1 MTELQAERA
10 GQRAAESLGVP
21 RVEARSKRLR
31 YLDVLIAVAAFAVL
45 ATLPFLFSSK
55 ALLDFVIRCSAFGL
69 FATSLNLL
77 VGYTGMISFGHGM
90 FFGLGAYGFGLIMQ
104 RTGVP
109 IPVAFIGTLLITTIV
124 SAVIGAIC
132 VRLKEIYF
140 AFVTLAFQMLIHS
153 LILSWASLTGGDQ
166 GLRGG
171 IPRPAFLGVDLSNH
185 MHLYIV
191 SCALL
196 AIGLLLM
203 RQIAQSPFGYTLR
216 MIRDNASRASFVGI
230 DVWRA
235 KLTIFVLAALFAST
249 GGIIM
254 CLFVSGAYPEFAYWT
269 ISGEGIFINMLG
281 GVTTFLGPMAGTVL
295 LLILNDT
302 VTRLTDYYGIVLGIV
317 ILFFAIGLRKGLMDF
332 AVEWYE
338 QRRDGGTEH
347 AR

>member
-1 MTELQAERA
+1 MTEVQAEPAVEALRT
-10 GQRAAESLGVP
+10 P
-21 RVEARSKRLR
+21 RVATKSRRAS
-31 YLDVLIAVAAFAVL
+31 YLDVLIALAVFMVLAVL
-45 ATLPFLFSSK
+45 PQLSSSK
-55 ALLDFVIRCSAFGL
+55 ALLDFVIRCAAMGL

-104 RTGVP
+104 RSAMP
-109 IPVAFIGTLLITTIV
+109 IPLAFMATLVITAVVATI
-124 SAVIGAIC
+124 IGAIC

-153 LILSWASLTGGDQ
+153 TILSWSSFTGGDQ

-171 IPRPAFLGVDLSNH
+171 IPRPVFLGIDLSNH
-185 MHLYIV
+185 VHLYLA

-196 AIGLLLM
+196 VAGLLAM

-216 MIRDNASRASFVGI
+216 MIRDNEMRARFIGI

-235 KLTIFVLAALFAST
+235 KLTIFVLAALFAAA
-249 GGIIM
+249 GGILM
-254 CLFVSGAYPEFAYWT
+254 ALFVSGAYPEFAYWT

-281 GVTTFLGPMAGTVL
+281 GVTTFLGPMVGTVL
-295 LLILNDT
+295 LLTLNDT
-302 VTRLTDYYGIVLGIV
+302 VTRLTEYHGIVLGIV

-332 AVEWYE
+332 MVEWYAR
-338 QRRDGGTEH
+338 RRDGAGG
-347 AR
+347 RS

>member
-1 MTELQAERA
+1 MTELQADRA
-10 GQRAAESLGVP
+10 REGAADPLSVP
-21 RVEARSKRLR
+21 RIEASKRLR
-31 YLDVLIAVAAFAVL
+31 YLDVMIAGAAFAVL

-55 ALLDFVIRCSAFGL
+55 ALLDFVIRCSAYGL

-90 FFGLGAYGFGLIMQ
+90 FFGLGAYGFGLLMQ
-104 RTGVP
+104 RTGVS
-109 IPVAFIGTLLITTIV
+109 IPVAFVGTLLFTAAV
-124 SAVIGAIC
+124 SLVIGAIC

-153 LILSWASLTGGDQ
+153 MILSWASLTGGDQ

-171 IPRPAFLGVDLSNH
+171 IPRPVFLGVDLTSH
-185 MHLYIV
+185 IHLYFV

-196 AIGLLLM
+196 VIGLLLM

-216 MIRDNASRASFVGI
+216 MIRDNATRASFIGI

-249 GGIIM
+249 GGVIM
-254 CLFVSGAYPEFAYWT
+254 SLFVSGAYPEFAYWT

-281 GVTTFLGPMAGTVL
+281 GVTTFLGPIVGTVL

-302 VTRLTDYYGIVLGIV
+302 VTRLTEYYGIVLGIV

-338 QRRDGGTEH
+338 QRRGS
-347 AR
+347 ARERAR

>member
-10 GQRAAESLGVP
+10 GEPLSVP
-21 RVEARSKRLR
+21 RIEAKSKRLR

-45 ATLPFLFSSK
+45 TTLPFLFSSK

-109 IPVAFIGTLLITTIV
+109 IPVAFIGTLLITAIV

-132 VRLKEIYF
+132 ARLKEIYF

-153 LILSWASLTGGDQ
+153 LILSWVSLTGGDQ

-171 IPRPAFLGVDLSNH
+171 IPRPVFLGVDLSNH

-196 AIGLLLM
+196 VMGLLLM

-216 MIRDNASRASFVGI
+216 MIRDNASRASFIGI

-249 GGIIM
+249 GGMIM

-338 QRRDGGTEH
+338 QRRDGAKES

>member
-10 GQRAAESLGVP
+10 GGPVSIP
-21 RVEARSKRLR
+21 RIEARSKRLR
-31 YLDVLIAVAAFAVL
+31 YVDVLIAIAVFAVL

-55 ALLDFVIRCSAFGL
+55 ALLDFVIRCAAFGL

-90 FFGLGAYGFGLIMQ
+90 FFGLGAYGFALIMQ
-104 RTGVP
+104 RTGLP
-109 IPVAFIGTLLITTIV
+109 IPVAFICTLLITTV
-124 SAVIGAIC
+124 VAAVIGAIC

-153 LILSWASLTGGDQ
+153 MILSWVSLTGGDQ

-171 IPRPAFLGVDLSNH
+171 IPRPVFLGVDLSNYI
-185 MHLYIV
+185 HLYIA

-196 AIGLLLM
+196 VIGLLLM

-216 MIRDNASRASFVGI
+216 MIRDNATRASFIGI

-254 CLFVSGAYPEFAYWT
+254 SLFVSGAYPEFAFWT

-281 GVTTFLGPMAGTVL
+281 GVTTFLGPMVGTVL
-295 LLILNDT
+295 LLIMNDT
-302 VTRLTDYYGIVLGIV
+302 VTRLTEYYGIVLGIV

-332 AVEWYE
+332 VVEWYE
-338 QRRDGGTEH
+338 ARRDGAKER

>member
-1 MTELQAERA
+1 MTELQAER
-10 GQRAAESLGVP
+10 GEGLSVP
-21 RVEARSKRLR
+21 PIEVKSKRLR
-31 YLDVLIAVAAFAVL
+31 YIDLLIAIAAFAVL
-45 ATLPFLFSSK
+45 ASLPFLFSSK
-55 ALLDFVIRCSAFGL
+55 ALLDFVIRCAAFGL

-109 IPVAFIGTLLITTIV
+109 VPVAFLGTLVLTAVVAT
-124 SAVIGAIC
+124 VIGAIC

-153 LILSWASLTGGDQ
+153 IILSWVSLTGGDQ

-171 IPRPAFLGVDLSNH
+171 VPRPKFFGIDPTNH
-185 MHLYIV
+185 VHLYIM

-196 AIGLLLM
+196 VIGLLLM

-216 MIRDNASRASFVGI
+216 MIRDNASRASFIGI

-235 KLTIFVLAALFAST
+235 KLTIFVLSSLFAST

-269 ISGEGIFINMLG
+269 ISGEGIFINLLG
-281 GVTTFLGPMAGTVL
+281 GVTTFLGPMVGTVL
-295 LLILNDT
+295 LLTLNDT
-302 VTRLTDYYGIVLGIV
+302 VTRLTEHYGIVLGIV

-338 QRRDGGTEH
+338 GRRGDKER

>member
-1 MTELQAERA
+1 MTEAQAEPT
-10 GQRAAESLGVP
+10 AEALRMP
-21 RVEARSKRLR
+21 RIEMKSRHWP
-31 YLDVLIAVAAFAVL
+31 YLDVLIALAVL
-45 ATLPFLFSSK
+45 LVLAVLPLLLGSK
-55 ALLDFVIRCSAFGL
+55 ALLDFVIRCAAMGL

-104 RTGVP
+104 RTGMPVP
-109 IPVAFIGTLLITTIV
+109 LAFAVTLASIAVAATI
-124 SAVIGAIC
+124 IGAIC

-153 LILSWASLTGGDQ
+153 TILSWSSFTGGDQ

-171 IPRPAFLGVDLSNH
+171 IPRPVFLGIDLSNH
-185 MHLYIV
+185 VHLYLT

-196 AIGLLLM
+196 VSGLLAM

-216 MIRDNASRASFVGI
+216 MIRDNEMRARFIGI

-235 KLTIFVLAALFAST
+235 KLTIFVLAALFAAA
-249 GGIIM
+249 GGIVM
-254 CLFVSGAYPEFAYWT
+254 ALFVSGAYPEFAYWT

-281 GVTTFLGPMAGTVL
+281 GVTTFLGPMVGTVL
-295 LLILNDT
+295 FLTLNDT
-302 VTRLTDYYGIVLGIV
+302 VTRLTEYHGIVLGIV

-332 AVEWYE
+332 VVEWYSH
-338 QRRDGGTEH
+338 RRDGAGG
-347 AR
+347 RS

>member
-1 MTELQAERA
+1 MTEVQAEPAVEALRT
-10 GQRAAESLGVP
+10 P
-21 RVEARSKRLR
+21 RVATKSRRAS
-31 YLDVLIAVAAFAVL
+31 YLDVLIALAAFLVLAVL
-45 ATLPFLFSSK
+45 PQLSSSK
-55 ALLDFVIRCSAFGL
+55 ALLDFVIRCAAMGL

-104 RTGVP
+104 RSAMP
-109 IPVAFIGTLLITTIV
+109 IPLAFMATLAITAVVATI
-124 SAVIGAIC
+124 IGAIC

-153 LILSWASLTGGDQ
+153 TILSWSSFTGGDQ

-171 IPRPAFLGVDLSNH
+171 IPRPVFLGIDLSNH
-185 MHLYIV
+185 VHLYLA

-196 AIGLLLM
+196 VGGLLAM

-216 MIRDNASRASFVGI
+216 MIRDNEIRARFIGI

-235 KLTIFVLAALFAST
+235 KLTIFVLAALFAAA
-249 GGIIM
+249 GGILM
-254 CLFVSGAYPEFAYWT
+254 ALFVSGAYPEFAYWT

-281 GVTTFLGPMAGTVL
+281 GVTTFLGPMVGTVL
-295 LLILNDT
+295 LLTLNDT
-302 VTRLTDYYGIVLGIV
+302 VTRLTEYHGIVLGLV

-332 AVEWYE
+332 VVEWYA
-338 QRRDGGTEH
+338 QRRDGAGG
-347 AR
+347 R

>member
-1 MTELQAERA
+1 MTELQAERTS
-10 GQRAAESLGVP
+10 ESTAPSSGVP
-21 RVEARSKRLR
+21 RIEAASRRLR
-31 YLDVLIAVAAFAVL
+31 YLDVMIAVAAFAVL

-77 VGYTGMISFGHGM
+77 VGYTGMVSFGHGM
-90 FFGLGAYGFGLIMQ
+90 FFGLGAYGFGLLMQ
-104 RTGVP
+104 RTGVS
-109 IPVAFIGTLLITTIV
+109 IPVAFVGTLLMTAVV
-124 SAVIGAIC
+124 SLVIGAIC

-153 LILSWASLTGGDQ
+153 VILSWASLTGGDQ

-171 IPRPAFLGVDLSNH
+171 IPRPAFLGIDLTNH
-185 MHLYIV
+185 IHLYFA

-196 AIGLLLM
+196 VIGLLLM

-216 MIRDNASRASFVGI
+216 MIRDNATRASFIGI

-235 KLTIFVLAALFAST
+235 KLTIFVLTALFAST

-254 CLFVSGAYPEFAYWT
+254 SLFVSGAYPEFAYWT

-281 GVTTFLGPMAGTVL
+281 GVTTFLGPIVGTVL

-302 VTRLTDYYGIVLGIV
+302 VTRLTEYYGIVLGIV

-338 QRRDGGTEH
+338 QRRDG
-347 AR
+347 ARERAR

>member
-1 MTELQAERA
+1 MTEVQAEPAVEALRT
-10 GQRAAESLGVP
+10 P
-21 RVEARSKRLR
+21 RVATKSRRAS
-31 YLDVLIAVAAFAVL
+31 YLDLLIALAVFMVLAVL
-45 ATLPFLFSSK
+45 PQLSSSK
-55 ALLDFVIRCSAFGL
+55 ALLDFVIRCAAMGL

-104 RTGVP
+104 RSAMP
-109 IPVAFIGTLLITTIV
+109 IPLAFMATLVITAVVATI
-124 SAVIGAIC
+124 IGAIC

-153 LILSWASLTGGDQ
+153 TILSWSSFTGGDQ

-171 IPRPAFLGVDLSNH
+171 IPRPVFLGIDLSNH
-185 MHLYIV
+185 VHLYLA

-196 AIGLLLM
+196 VAGLLAM

-216 MIRDNASRASFVGI
+216 MIRDNEMRARFIGI

-235 KLTIFVLAALFAST
+235 KLTIFVLAALFAAV
-249 GGIIM
+249 GGILM
-254 CLFVSGAYPEFAYWT
+254 ALFVSGAYPEFAYWT

-281 GVTTFLGPMAGTVL
+281 GVTTFLGPMVGTVL
-295 LLILNDT
+295 LLTLNDT
-302 VTRLTDYYGIVLGIV
+302 VTRLTEYHGIVLGIV

-332 AVEWYE
+332 MVEWYAR
-338 QRRDGGTEH
+338 RRDGAGG
-347 AR
+347 RS

>member
-10 GQRAAESLGVP
+10 TETLRPPRIEVSSQRT
-21 RVEARSKRLR
+21 R
-31 YLDVLIAVAAFAVL
+31 YRDVLIALAAFAVL
-45 ATLPFLFSSK
+45 ATLPLVFSSK

-109 IPVAFIGTLLITTIV
+109 IPVAFMAALLITAIVATI
-124 SAVIGAIC
+124 IGAIC

-153 LILSWASLTGGDQ
+153 TILSWASLTGGDQ

-171 IPRPAFLGVDLSNH
+171 IRRPVFLGIDLSNH
-185 MHLYIV
+185 VHLYV
-191 SCALL
+191 TSCALL
-196 AIGLLLM
+196 VVGLLAM

-216 MIRDNASRASFVGI
+216 MIRDNASRASFIGI

-254 CLFVSGAYPEFAYWT
+254 ALFVSGAYPEFAYWT

-281 GVTTFLGPMAGTVL
+281 GVTTFLGPMVGTVL

-302 VTRLTDYYGIVLGIV
+302 VTRLTEYYGIVLGIV

-332 AVEWYE
+332 VVEWYA
-338 QRRDGGTEH
+338 QRRDRAKERG
-347 AR
+347 

>member
-1 MTELQAERA
+1 MTELQAEQGA
-10 GQRAAESLGVP
+10 PALDVP
-21 RVEARSKRLR
+21 RTGAKPHRNRDALFA
-31 YLDVLIAVAAFAVL
+31 LAVFVVL
-45 ATLPFLFSSK
+45 ALLPMVFSSK
-55 ALLDFVIRCSAFGL
+55 LLLDFVIRCAAYGL

-77 VGYTGMISFGHGM
+77 VGYTGLTSFGHGM
-90 FFGLGAYGFGLIMQ
+90 FFGLGAYGFGLMMQ
-104 RTGVP
+104 KTGVP
-109 IPVAFIGTLLITTIV
+109 IPVAFVATLVITFV
-124 SAVIGAIC
+124 VALVIGAIC

-153 LILSWASLTGGDQ
+153 TILSWVSLTGGDQ

-171 IPRPAFLGVDLSNH
+171 IPRPAFFGIDLSNH
-185 MHLYIV
+185 VHLYIT

-196 AIGLLLM
+196 VIGLLLM

-235 KLTIFVLAALFAST
+235 KLTIFVLAALFAAT
-249 GGIIM
+249 GGIVM
-254 CLFVSGAYPEFAYWT
+254 ALFVSGAYPEFAYWT

-281 GVTTFLGPMAGTVL
+281 GVTTFLGPMVGTVL

-302 VTRLTDYYGIVLGIV
+302 VTRWTDYHGIVLGIV

-332 AVEWYE
+332 VVEWYAR
-338 QRRDGGTEH
+338 RRDGSGE
-347 AR
+347 

>member
-10 GQRAAESLGVP
+10 GEALGVP
-21 RVEARSKRLR
+21 RIEAKSKRLR

-45 ATLPFLFSSK
+45 TTLPFLFSSK

-77 VGYTGMISFGHGM
+77 VGDTGMISFGHGM

-104 RTGVP
+104 RSGVP
-109 IPVAFIGTLLITTIV
+109 VPVAFLCTLLITAFV
-124 SAVIGAIC
+124 AAVIGAIC

-153 LILSWASLTGGDQ
+153 VILSWPSLTGGDQ

-171 IPRPAFLGVDLSNH
+171 IPRPVFLGIDLSNH
-185 MHLYIV
+185 MHLYV
-191 SCALL
+191 MSCALL
-196 AIGLLLM
+196 VIGLLLM

-216 MIRDNASRASFVGI
+216 MIRDNASRASFIGI

-254 CLFVSGAYPEFAYWT
+254 SLFVSGAYPEFAYWT

-281 GVTTFLGPMAGTVL
+281 GVTTFLGPMVGTVL

-302 VTRLTDYYGIVLGIV
+302 VTRLTEHYGIVLGIV
-317 ILFFAIGLRKGLMDF
+317 ILFFAIGLRRGLMDF

-338 QRRDGGTEH
+338 QRRDGAKERG
-347 AR
+347 

>member
-10 GQRAAESLGVP
+10 GGPVSIP
-21 RVEARSKRLR
+21 RIEAKSKRLR
-31 YLDVLIAVAAFAVL
+31 YVDVLIAIAVFAVL

-55 ALLDFVIRCSAFGL
+55 ALLDFVIRCAAFGL

-90 FFGLGAYGFGLIMQ
+90 FFGLGAYGFALIMQ
-104 RTGVP
+104 RTGLP
-109 IPVAFIGTLLITTIV
+109 IPVAFICTLMITTV
-124 SAVIGAIC
+124 VAGVIGAIC

-153 LILSWASLTGGDQ
+153 MILSWVSLTGGDQ

-171 IPRPAFLGVDLSNH
+171 IPRPVFLGVDLSNYI
-185 MHLYIV
+185 HLYIA

-196 AIGLLLM
+196 VIGLLLM

-216 MIRDNASRASFVGI
+216 MIRDNAARASFIGI

-254 CLFVSGAYPEFAYWT
+254 SLFVSGAYPEFAFWT

-281 GVTTFLGPMAGTVL
+281 GVTTFLGPMVGTVL
-295 LLILNDT
+295 LLIMNDT
-302 VTRLTDYYGIVLGIV
+302 VTRLTEYYGIVLGIV

-338 QRRDGGTEH
+338 ARRDGPKER

>member
-1 MTELQAERA
+1 MTELQAEHS
-10 GQRAAESLGVP
+10 GESLSAP
-21 RVEARSKRLR
+21 HVEAKSRRLR
-31 YLDVLIAVAAFAVL
+31 YVDVLIAIAAFVVL
-45 ATLPFLFSSK
+45 TTLPFLFSSK

-109 IPVAFIGTLLITTIV
+109 IPVAFLGTLLMTTII
-124 SAVIGAIC
+124 ATAIGAIC

-153 LILSWASLTGGDQ
+153 VILSWVSLTGGDQ

-171 IPRPAFLGVDLSNH
+171 IPRPVFLGVDLSNH
-185 MHLYIV
+185 MHLYV
-191 SCALL
+191 LSCALL
-196 AIGLLLM
+196 VIGLLLM

-216 MIRDNASRASFVGI
+216 MIRDNASRASFIGI

-235 KLTIFVLAALFAST
+235 KLTIFVLSALFATT

-254 CLFVSGAYPEFAYWT
+254 CLFMSGAYPEFAYWT

-281 GVTTFLGPMAGTVL
+281 GVTTFLGPMVGTVL

-302 VTRLTDYYGIVLGIV
+302 VTRLTEHYGIVLGIV

-338 QRRDGGTEH
+338 ARRGDDKE
-347 AR
+347 RSR

>member
-1 MTELQAERA
+1 MSELQAERS
-10 GQRAAESLGVP
+10 RDPLSVP
-21 RVEARSKRLR
+21 RIEAKSRRLR
-31 YLDVLIAVAAFAVL
+31 YLDVLIAIAAFGVL
-45 ATLPFLFSSK
+45 AALPFLFASK

-109 IPVAFIGTLLITTIV
+109 IPVAFVCTLMITAVV
-124 SAVIGAIC
+124 SAAIGAIC

-153 LILSWASLTGGDQ
+153 MILSWTSLTGGDQ

-171 IPRPAFLGVDLSNH
+171 IQRPVFLGIDLSNH
-185 MHLYIV
+185 MHLYIT

-196 AIGLLLM
+196 LIGLLLM

-216 MIRDNASRASFVGI
+216 MIRDNASRASFIGI

-249 GGIIM
+249 GGIVM
-254 CLFVSGAYPEFAYWT
+254 SLFVSGAYPEFAYWT

-281 GVTTFLGPMAGTVL
+281 GVSTFLGPMVGTVL

-302 VTRLTDYYGIVLGIV
+302 VTRLTEYYGIVLGIV
-317 ILFFAIGLRKGLMDF
+317 ILFFAIGLRKGLLDF

-338 QRRDGGTEH
+338 QRGDGVKE
-347 AR
+347 RI

>member
-1 MTELQAERA
+1 
-10 GQRAAESLGVP
+10 
-21 RVEARSKRLR
+21 
-31 YLDVLIAVAAFAVL
+31 
-45 ATLPFLFSSK
+45 
-55 ALLDFVIRCSAFGL
+55 
-69 FATSLNLL
+69 L

-90 FFGLGAYGFGLIMQ
+90 FFGLGAYGFALIMQ
-104 RTGVP
+104 RTGLP
-109 IPVAFIGTLLITTIV
+109 IPLAFICTLLITTV
-124 SAVIGAIC
+124 VAAVIGAIC

-153 LILSWASLTGGDQ
+153 MILSWVSLTGGDQ

-171 IPRPAFLGVDLSNH
+171 IPRPVFLGVDLSNYI
-185 MHLYIV
+185 HLYIA

-196 AIGLLLM
+196 VVGLLLM

-216 MIRDNASRASFVGI
+216 MIRDNAARASFIGI

-254 CLFVSGAYPEFAYWT
+254 SLFVSGAYPEFAFWT

-281 GVTTFLGPMAGTVL
+281 GVTTFLGPMVGTVL
-295 LLILNDT
+295 LLIMNDT
-302 VTRLTDYYGIVLGIV
+302 VTRLTEYYGIVLGIV

-338 QRRDGGTEH
+338 QRRAGAKERG
-347 AR
+347 